1 MLTVVEVVMLV
12 GLFIV
17 PLLTP
22 KKKYNKRVD
31 TNTVDAHYAVNEG
44 GYIVKL

>member
-1 MLTVVEVVMLV
+1 MLTVVEVVMIV

-22 KKKYNKRVD
+22 KKKYNKIVD
-31 TNTVDAHYAVNEG
+31 TNTSNAHYAISEG